1 MALMIRDN
9 GVFGGCASTR
19 RNLVAAALIVSGLI
33 ALAPVAASEQ
43 NPPEPI
49 VTVQEDRGIYSV
61 RARFHVPQSEAAAM
75 AVLTDYERIPRFM
88 PDIKTSIVLERTAG
102 RAVVEQE
109 GVSHF
114 LMFSKRVHLVLEITE
129 AADSLR
135 FRDRC
140 GRSFASYDGSWTLS
154 SENGGAR
161 IVYELRAQPS
171 FSVPA
176 SVLKRLLRRDS
187 GRMIE
192 SLRQEFATSE
202 ERRHR

>member
-9 GVFGGCASTR
+9 SVSGGCVSTR
-19 RNLVAAALIVSGLI
+19 RILVAVALIVSGLI
-33 ALAPVAASEQ
+33 TLLPVAAAGQ
-43 NPPEPI
+43 GPEPI

-61 RARFHVPQSEAAAM
+61 RARFHVPQSEAVAM

-88 PDIKTSIVLERTAG
+88 PDIKTSVLLERTAG

-129 AADSLR
+129 AADALR

-140 GRSFASYDGSWTLS
+140 GRSFASYEGSWTLS

-161 IVYELRAQPS
+161 IVYELMAQPS

-176 SVLKRLLRRDS
+176 SVLKRLFRRDS
-187 GRMIE
+187 ASMIE
-192 SLRQEFATSE
+192 SLRQEIAKVE
-202 ERRHR
+202 GHNR